1 MQKWFTCSLVIGSRP
16 DLMEKNYDYS
26 KFFPVIAISDWFIL
40 EKIYEREKPTIKTLC
55 KGKVILINR
64 HKRR

>member
-1 MQKWFTCSLVIGSRP
+1 MQKWFTWSLVIGSPP

-40 EKIYEREKPTIKTLC
+40 EKIYEREKPAIKT
-55 KGKVILINR
+55 
-64 HKRR
+64 